1 MLKGSTLAGALV
13 MVIGAGMAAS
23 ANDDPIESRQA
34 IMKNVGAAMQV
45 AGNMARGEAEFESR
59 AALMALRTLNSS
71 IIGFTQ
77 FFPEGSGEGDTRALP
92 AIWENMDDFLSRADD
107 LRVASAAAIEAE
119 PQDLSS
125 FQAVFGPVGQSCGA
139 CHEDYRRPQD

>member
-1 MLKGSTLAGALV
+1 
-13 MVIGAGMAAS
+13 MVVGAGMAAS

-77 FFPEGSGEGDTRALP
+77 ILSRGSDEGDTQGA
-92 AIWENMDDFLSRADD
+92 SRD
-107 LRVASAAAIEAE
+107 LGEHGRFPVARRCAAEASAAAIEAE